1 MCRVRRKWILQAVC
15 TFVMPHLPRITKGK
29 QGERRGFEETNTS
42 PGPSANMHSGLKDG
56 SQAELKSGVQV
67 ARKVCGIQAVKST
80 VIKSCI
86 PSSLI

>member
-15 TFVMPHLPRITKGK
+15 TFVMPHLPCIIKGK
-29 QGERRGFEETNTS
+29 QGEKRGFEETNTF
-42 PGPSANMHSGLKDG
+42 GPSANMHSGSKDG

-67 ARKVCGIQAVKST
+67 DRKVCGIQAVKGT
-80 VIKSCI
+80 VIKPYI